1 MPNTEIKIK
10 QKLDKEISSFFE
22 NQPNARS
29 RNLKRKLTYSEFLS
43 DRMLI
48 IRLIRSGIPY
58 PLFSLIK
65 HITPFTENDWASLL
79 EISTKSLNRYK
90 RSSKSFKPIQSEKI
104 LEMAEVTDL
113 GMEVFGDM
121 QKFKLWLNTP
131 VFSLG
136 NNKPFEL
143 LKDSYGKE
151 MVIAELIR
159 INHGILA

>member
-1 MPNTEIKIK
+1 
-10 QKLDKEISSFFE
+10 
-22 NQPNARS
+22 
-29 RNLKRKLTYSEFLS
+29 
-43 DRMLI
+43 MLI